1 MPEVSDHAP
10 AGRMAIFGPY
20 TLNPARR
27 RLARDRDVIPVGSRA
42 MDLLIA
48 LVENSGKVLT
58 HRQLLAHAWP
68 GLTVE
73 EANLRVH
80 ISALR
85 KALNGGEAHGEYIEN
100 LVGRGYCF
108 VAPVSWSDT
117 ASGPT
122 HASVSGFG
130 DGAPDEP
137 VKPQIRPAQ
146 RLPLPAARIVG
157 LDPLVDDLV
166 GMLNDHRFV
175 TLVSPGGMG
184 KTTAA
189 LFVGHAIQ
197 TRKDGDVAFVDLS
210 PVRDPNLVPSALATT
225 LGIVSKPGQT
235 EDIIVAQLQ
244 GRPMLL
250 ILDNCEHLID
260 AAAALCARLFGELPK
275 LCLLATSRE
284 ALRVEGEHVHLLPP
298 LAAPPEGAALTAAEA
313 LTFPAVQLFMDRA
326 ATSGHRAL
334 LDDAGAELV
343 ADICR
348 RLDGMALAIE
358 LAASR
363 AGTFGLRGVADML
376 SDSVRLYW
384 EGRRGAPARHQ
395 TLDAV
400 FDWSH
405 ALLSPRDQRVLRRLS
420 VFAGLFTLKDSL
432 AVAADAEEDKLAV
445 ASALTGLV
453 DKSLIWA
460 SASGSPVYF
469 RLLDTTRA
477 FANRKLKE
485 ADESD
490 AMSQRLIQHLI
501 DVLRTDKLDTA
512 IFSGRDLSAHAVRIG
527 DIRASLRWGQADGAR
542 RDAFVALAAISAPLF
557 LGLALLGECESW
569 CRMALEA
576 MGEDTRGSHVE
587 LLLLEGLTIG
597 AMFTRGNRGTTSSAI
612 AHGQALAAR
621 LDEPTHELHLLGG
634 EHIFLTRIGN
644 FRGSLAVAERCAE
657 LSAAVGTPEAM
668 AMAEWMIG
676 CSHHLVGDQLK
687 SQVFGERGFEHIPVA
702 APANVDYFGYDH
714 RVRAMEIM
722 ARTFWLRGDTLR
734 SARFAED
741 SIQEAERR
749 GHPVSICIAL
759 MYTGEVA
766 LWNEELDLAEQRL
779 CRAVDHASRHALT
792 PYRVVSEGLL
802 GTLAVLRGRPEE
814 GVRAME
820 RALAFCQIEDH
831 HVITVEIMVNLARG
845 QGQLGLI
852 DAARATATAALEK
865 AHACGGSCFLADLLL
880 ARAELEATAGAST
893 QSVDQL
899 MLEGLEMA
907 KRQSAHHLELKIAL
921 ARHRLDPRAETAS
934 ALADIC
940 CRFAEH
946 APSPFLPVA
955 RRLLAD
961 GA

>member
-1 MPEVSDHAP
+1 MPEIPDTASAWRT
-10 AGRMAIFGPY
+10 ATFGPY

-27 RLARDRDVIPVGSRA
+27 RLARGPDAIQVGSRA

-48 LVENSGKVLT
+48 LVESAGQVLS
-58 HRQLLAHAWP
+58 HRRLLAHAWP
-68 GLTVE
+68 SLTVE

-85 KALNGGEAHGEYIEN
+85 KTLAGGEADGEYIEN

-108 VAPVSWSDT
+108 VAPVTWSSAAPAAPPVT
-117 ASGPT
+117 GSAGE
-122 HASVSGFG
+122 
-130 DGAPDEP
+130 GAPAESA
-137 VKPQIRPAQ
+137 KPQARAAQ
-146 RLPLPAARIVG
+146 RLPLPATRVVG
-157 LDPLVDDLV
+157 LDPLVDHLV
-166 GMLNDHRFV
+166 ETLNHQRFI

-189 LFVGHAIQ
+189 IFVGRAIQ
-197 TRKDGDVAFVDLS
+197 TRKGGEVAFVDLS
-210 PVRDPNLVPSALATT
+210 PVRDPNLVASALATT
-225 LGIVSKPGQT
+225 LGIVSKHGQT
-235 EDIIVAQLQ
+235 EEIIISQLQ

-260 AAAALCARLFGELPK
+260 AAAALCGRLFGELPD

-298 LAAPPEGAALTAAEA
+298 LATPPAGVALTAAEA
-313 LTFPAVQLFMDRA
+313 LTFPAVQLFMERA
-326 ATSGHRAL
+326 ATSGHRAP
-334 LDDAGAELV
+334 LDDEGAELV

-363 AGTFGLRGVADML
+363 AGAFGLRGVVDML

-400 FDWSH
+400 FDWSY
-405 ALLSPRDQRVLRRLS
+405 ALLSPRDRRVLRHLS
-420 VFAGLFTLKDSL
+420 IFAGLFTLKDAL
-432 AVAADAEEDKLAV
+432 TIAADDEDRLAV

-477 FANRKLKE
+477 FANAKLQE
-485 ADESD
+485 VDESD
-490 AMSQRLIQHLI
+490 AVSHRLVRHLI
-501 DVLRTDKLDTA
+501 DVLRADKLDTA
-512 IFSGRDLSAHAVRIG
+512 IFSSRDLSAHAVRLG
-527 DIRASLRWGQADGAR
+527 DIRASLRWCLAHAAR
-542 RDAFVALAAISAPLF
+542 RGEFIELAAISAPLF
-557 LGLALLGECESW
+557 LALALLGECESW
-569 CRMALEA
+569 CRMALETMDDEA
-576 MGEDTRGSHVE
+576 RGNHVE

-597 AMFTRGNRGTTSSAI
+597 AMFTRGNRGTISSAI
-612 AHGQALAAR
+612 AHGQALAAS
-621 LDEPTHELHLLGG
+621 LNEPTHELHLLGG

-644 FRGSLAVAERCAE
+644 FRGSLSVAERCSH
-657 LSAAVGTPEAM
+657 LSSTVGTPEAI

-676 CSHHLVGDQLK
+676 CSHHLLGDQRK

-702 APANVDYFGYDH
+702 APTNVDYFGYDH

-722 ARTFWLRGDTLR
+722 ARTLWLRGDTQR

-741 SIQEAERR
+741 SIREAERR

-766 LWNEELDLAEQRL
+766 LWNEELDLAEHRL
-779 CRAVDHASRHALT
+779 SRASDHASRHALV
-792 PYRVVSEGLL
+792 PYRVVSEGLM
-802 GTLAVLRGRPEE
+802 GALAVLRGRVDE
-814 GVRAME
+814 GVSAME
-820 RALAFCQIEDH
+820 RALGFCQIEDH

-845 QGQLGLI
+845 QGKLGLI
-852 DAARATATAALEK
+852 DAARATSTAAVDK
-865 AHACGGSCFLADLLL
+865 ARAFGGSCFLADLLL
-880 ARAELEATAGAST
+880 CQAELEAAAGAQV
-893 QSVDQL
+893 QSVDRL
-899 MLEGLEMA
+899 MQQALDVA
-907 KRQSAHHLELKIAL
+907 KCQSAHHLELKIAL
-921 ARHRLDPRAETAS
+921 ARHRLCARDETAS

-940 CRFAEH
+940 GQFAEKAH
-946 APSPFLPVA
+946 SPFLSVA
-955 RRLLAD
+955 RRLLTA